1 MSQPQDPNPWQPNPE
16 PSQAGA
22 YEVSTGFPAAPV
34 PPELAPPA
42 LPQVA
47 PPLDHAQWQN
57 PAGAYPVA
65 QPAAPYAQALGSPDP
80 YAQVLGHVDPY
91 APSPYQVN
99 QVGGGSFPMAPLS
112 PVLPHEMAPP
122 RPPTI
127 TAAMW
132 IWIAAALLSVAVLP
146 VMLLANAD
154 FFLSSDT
161 IVTEEDRQAGEIGVR
176 AFAVIS
182 GFCMLVAAAPYVAFA
197 IVLRNGHNWAR
208 VLLTVLA
215 VLGLLA
221 MISVLFLSIGATVW
235 MPSVAI
241 AILVI
246 GLTVAAV
253 VLQFL
258 PASNRYVR

>member
-1 MSQPQDPNPWQPNPE
+1 MSQPQDPNPWQPDPQ
-16 PSQAGA
+16 PGA
-22 YEVSTGFPAAPV
+22 YEVGTGFPAAPA

-42 LPQVA
+42 VPQVA

-57 PAGAYPVA
+57 PAGAYPASQYQVDGQYGVQ
-65 QPAAPYAQALGSPDP
+65 QPGS
-80 YAQVLGHVDPY
+80 
-91 APSPYQVN
+91 YQVN
-99 QVGGGSFPMAPLS
+99 QVGGGSFPMPPLS

-122 RPPTI
+122 RPATI

-132 IWIAAALLSVAVLP
+132 IWIAAAVLSVAVLP
-146 VMLLANAD
+146 VL
-154 FFLSSDT
+154 FLVNTD
-161 IVTEEDRQAGEIGVR
+161 IGLGQDDVLTEQDRQATEIGMK

-197 IVLRNGHNWAR
+197 IVLRNGQNWAR
-208 VLLTVLA
+208 VLLTILA

-221 MISVLFLSIGATVW
+221 MISILFLSIGATVW

-241 AILVI
+241 SILVI

>member
-1 MSQPQDPNPWQPNPE
+1 MSQPQDPNPWDPTPQPG
-16 PSQAGA
+16 QAGA
-22 YEVSTGFPAAPV
+22 YEVTTGLPAAPV
-34 PPELAPPA
+34 PPELAAPPDHGQWQNPA
-42 LPQVA
+42 PSFPAQPDVA

-57 PAGAYPVA
+57 PAGAYPV
-65 QPAAPYAQALGSPDP
+65 QPTSQYP
-80 YAQVLGHVDPY
+80 VDGQYPGQ
-91 APSPYQVN
+91 YQVN
-99 QVGGGSFPMAPLS
+99 QVGGGSFAMAPLS

-122 RPPTI
+122 RPATI

-132 IWIAAALLSVAVLP
+132 IWIAAAVLSVAVLP
-146 VMLLANAD
+146 VLFLVNTDVVLGQAD
-154 FFLSSDT
+154 V
-161 IVTEEDRQAGEIGVR
+161 VTEQDRQATEIGMK

-182 GFCMLVAAAPYVAFA
+182 GFGMLVAAAPYVAFA

-215 VLGLLA
+215 VLGLLV
-221 MISVLFLSIGATVW
+221 MISILFFSIAATVW
-235 MPSVAI
+235 MPSVAM

-246 GLTVAAV
+246 GLSVAAV

>member
-1 MSQPQDPNPWQPNPE
+1 MSQPQDPNPWD
-16 PSQAGA
+16 PSPQSGPAGA
-22 YEVSTGFPAAPV
+22 YEVGTGFPAAPV

-42 LPQVA
+42 QPQVA

-57 PAGAYPVA
+57 PAGAYPV
-65 QPAAPYAQALGSPDP
+65 QPTSQYPIDGQYPVAGQ
-80 YAQVLGHVDPY
+80 
-91 APSPYQVN
+91 YQVN
-99 QVGGGSFPMAPLS
+99 QVGGGSFAMAPLS

-122 RPPTI
+122 RPATI

-132 IWIAAALLSVAVLP
+132 IWIAAAVLSVAVLP
-146 VMLLANAD
+146 VL
-154 FFLSSDT
+154 FLVNTDGALGQGDV
-161 IVTEEDRQAGEIGVR
+161 VTEQDRQATEIGMK

-182 GFCMLVAAAPYVAFA
+182 GFGMLVAAAPYVAFA

-208 VLLTVLA
+208 VLLTILA

-221 MISVLFLSIGATVW
+221 MISILFLSIAATVW
-235 MPSVAI
+235 MPSVTL

-246 GLTVAAV
+246 GLSIAAV